1 MRDPLGLIRRGLERP
16 AKIPRYLW
24 GLLVPSSRWGPEW
37 RRRDGV
43 VLFEPGGYAAS
54 PRTRAEFASNLHH
67 EVAGLW
73 AILDDHLETDERP
86 ETSLEVGCGYGR
98 LSPWIAMRAESY
110 YGVDPDERAL
120 EIAATQYPNLTFV
133 RGRAS
138 SLPVPDDALDLAVT
152 WTVLQHVD
160 DARIDAA
167 VAELRRALAPGGLVV
182 CCERVRPPGDDHIW
196 PRSVGTYA
204 RLLEPLELRGE
215 YERPVEPTW
224 AEAMPTDR
232 PAERV
237 LVFRAP

>member
-16 AKIPRYLW
+16 TKIPRYLW

-37 RRRDGV
+37 RRRDGI

-54 PRTRAEFASNLHH
+54 PRTRPEFASNLYH
-67 EVAGLW
+67 EVVGLW
-73 AILDDHLETDERP
+73 AVLDEHLECDERP

-98 LSPWIAMRAESY
+98 LSPWIARRSETH

-120 EIAATQYPNLTFV
+120 GIAATQYPDLAFA

-138 SLPVPDDALDLAVT
+138 SLPVPDGAIGLTVS

-160 DARIDAA
+160 DSRIEDAA
-167 VAELRRALAPGGLVV
+167 AELRRVLAPGGLLV

-196 PRSVGTYA
+196 PRSVETYE
-204 RLLEPLELRGE
+204 RLFEPLSLRAA

-224 AEAMPTDR
+224 NEAMPTDR